1 MHLKLINLKIVLK
14 IKWKHL
20 NFQGNEWYG
29 VMRNAEP
36 LETKPK
42 TSNRKFLLFL
52 CSWDRKLNVPL
63 SYTKSNYVL

>member
-36 LETKPK
+36 QETNQKHR
-42 TSNRKFLLFL
+42 TGNFYG
-52 CSWDRKLNVPL
+52 
-63 SYTKSNYVL
+63 SYVHGTES